1 MCFKPKVSTP
11 QASSIPLPEKIYAPA
26 VVSGVQYGGMNDT
39 ASGNADATVDTTPVE
54 ETTDT
59 TTVTPTQSVSPAYQQ
74 NTSVSTEETAPT
86 KLEKSKTKTVG
97 RKTGGAV

>member
-39 ASGNADATVDTTPVE
+39 ASGNADATVDTT
-54 ETTDT
+54 
-59 TTVTPTQSVSPAYQQ
+59 
-74 NTSVSTEETAPT
+74 
-86 KLEKSKTKTVG
+86 
-97 RKTGGAV
+97 